1 MDAYTIAIQISDWL
15 IFMTWSKCHKAMFE
29 IRKICILVII
39 LHTSGV
45 LASINQNSCLK
56 RSQPGP
62 DAWSCLG
69 QRDTKQAADF
79 WG

>member
-1 MDAYTIAIQISDWL
+1 
-15 IFMTWSKCHKAMFE
+15 MFE